1 MKPGDKIVCI
11 NAKFHNV
18 ANDQGLR
25 EGTVYTVRWYG
36 PQSHYI
42 DGDYYGVQLDE
53 IVRGEDP
60 AGYCEP
66 DLPFNAARFRPVVS
80 PKKHVVTKVE
90 ERV

>member
-1 MKPGDKIVCI
+1 MKHGDKIVCI
-11 NAKFHNV
+11 NAKFNHV

-25 EGTVYTVRWYG
+25 EGEVYTVRWYG
-36 PQSHYI
+36 PHSHYI
-42 DGDYYGVQLDE
+42 DGDYYGVQLEE

-60 AGYCEP
+60 AGYCDA

-80 PKKHVVTKVE
+80 PKVVTKIA